1 MRIDPTRPNIITLNA
16 TVQNHAAYP
25 QALPLFELTFIDAQ
39 NRALASRIFRPDMY
53 LEPGANLNGA
63 IAPGNEL
70 NVRLRLDATDLS
82 PAGYRLSLL
91 YPPY

>member
-1 MRIDPTRPNIITLNA
+1 
-16 TVQNHAAYP
+16 
-25 QALPLFELTFIDAQ
+25 
-39 NRALASRIFRPDMY
+39 MY